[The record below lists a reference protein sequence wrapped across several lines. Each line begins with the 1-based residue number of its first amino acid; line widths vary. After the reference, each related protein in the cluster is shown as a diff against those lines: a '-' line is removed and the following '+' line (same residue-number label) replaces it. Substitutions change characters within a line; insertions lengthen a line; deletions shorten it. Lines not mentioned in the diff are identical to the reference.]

1 MKLPLQCQGDISLSR
16 TRLKLTLQPPST
28 GATNVCELVYVRS
41 HNLGP
46 GGIAAHRRKRMRLV
60 SDLEEMKA
68 TRLLVILYLNLQ
80 EQKAILEIRTTT
92 IIRLA
97 CATNHPLYEE
107 LTDLLVSGFQSTANA
122 LSVVL
127 NVEHQ

>member
-1 MKLPLQCQGDISLSR
+1 MKLPLQGQGNISLSR

-68 TRLLVILYLNLQ
+68 TRLLVVFESAGTEGNPRDQNHDNHTLGLRH
-80 EQKAILEIRTTT
+80 KSSAIR
-92 IIRLA
+92 RA
-97 CATNHPLYEE
+97 Y
-107 LTDLLVSGFQSTANA
+107 
-122 LSVVL
+122 
-127 NVEHQ
+127 